1 MTAATDKTAIPANPF
16 GDTFEETTEKVREFN
31 EKLLDAAKQASKVSL
46 DAYEKGVASFVD
58 FETKAAEATK
68 VDWVTTLT
76 KAQTSYLLETN
87 KAFTTAAREVL
98 K

>member
-1 MTAATDKTAIPANPF
+1 MSAATEKATNPAYPF
-16 GDTFEETTEKVREFN
+16 GESIEETTDKIREFN

-46 DAYEKGVASFVD
+46 DAYEKSVASFVD

-68 VDWVTTLT
+68 IDWVTTLT
-76 KAQTSYLLETN
+76 KAQTSYILETN